1 MPYGGSMDSV
11 MKEKID
17 QVLDTVKEP
26 ETGLTMAQL
35 GFVERVRYSEEKKK
49 LQVFSCNLKP
59 NHKYCCTV
67 MQGLLI
73 SGTINSLTEA
83 FQKAFPDLSV
93 EVI

>member
-1 MPYGGSMDSV
+1 

-35 GFVERVRYSEEKKK
+35 GFVERVRYNEQKKK
-49 LQVFSCNLKP
+49 LTVFSCNLKP

-67 MQGLLI
+67 IQGLLI
-73 SGTINSLTEA
+73 SGTINSLTDA
-83 FQKAFPDLSV
+83 FQKTFPELTV
-93 EVI
+93 EVV

>member
-1 MPYGGSMDSV
+1 MDSV

-17 QVLDTVKEP
+17 KVLDTVKEP

-35 GFVERVRYSEEKKK
+35 GFVERVRYSEDKKK
-49 LQVFSCNLKP
+49 LMVFSCNLKP

-73 SGTINSLTEA
+73 AGTINSLTEA
-83 FQKAFPDLSV
+83 FQKEFPDLAV
-93 EVI
+93 EVV